1 MPSLPSDSLFD
12 GHSGPRVA
20 IVAGEASGDLL
31 GASLI
36 QAVRRR
42 MPEVRF
48 AGIAGPKMQSA
59 GAKSLFPMS
68 RLAVMGYVEVIK
80 RLRELLGIRA
90 TLRERCLQERPD
102 LFIGIDAPDFNLGL
116 EKKLKDAGIPT
127 VHYVS
132 PSIWAWRGERVY
144 KIKAATNEV
153 LCLFPFEK
161 QLYDAVDAKATY
173 VGHPLADSMPLVPNQ
188 AEIRE
193 AIGVN
198 ENQLVFTF
206 LPGSRIGEVGYHAEL
221 FIETA
226 RLLSARYPEAVF
238 LVPLVT
244 RETRDLF
251 DAARYT
257 HKALDLP
264 LRLMFGH
271 AQEAMQAADVIL
283 VASGT
288 ATLEA
293 MLAKRPMVIT
303 YKLSDTTYRMV
314 RKKMRLPYVGLPNVI
329 AGRFVV
335 PELLQ
340 HEATPEN
347 LAQVLG
353 NYVESKKLGAAL
365 TELFTHQHE
374 SLRQDAAER
383 AADAV
388 VAYLRRPA

>member
-1 MPSLPSDSLFD
+1 MPSAHDDSLFD
-12 GHSGPRVA
+12 GHRGPRIA
-20 IVAGEASGDLL
+20 IVAGESSGDAL

-36 QAVRRR
+36 EAVLRRR
-42 MPEVRF
+42 PDVRF

-68 RLAVMGYVEVIK
+68 RLAVMGYVEVLK

-90 TLRERCLQERPD
+90 SLRERCLEERPD

-116 EKKLKDAGIPT
+116 EKKLKEAGIPT
-127 VHYVS
+127 VHYCS
-132 PSIWAWRGERVY
+132 PSIWAWRGERVH
-144 KIKAATNEV
+144 KIKAATSEV

-161 QLYDAVDAKATY
+161 PLYDAVGAKATY
-173 VGHPLADSMPLVPNQ
+173 VGHPLADSMALTPKRS
-188 AEIRE
+188 EIRE
-193 AIGVN
+193 TIGVG
-198 ENQLVFTF
+198 EQQLVFTF
-206 LPGSRIGEVGYHAEL
+206 LPGSRVSEVNFHAEL

-226 RLLSARYPEAVF
+226 RRLHARYPQAVF

-251 DAARYT
+251 DTARYT

-303 YKLSDTTYRMV
+303 YRLTETTYKMV
-314 RKKMRLPYVGLPNVI
+314 RKKMRLPYVGLPNVL

-340 HEATPEN
+340 HEATADN
-347 LAQVLG
+347 LAQALG
-353 NYVESKKLGAAL
+353 NYVDNKKLGEAL
-365 TELFTHQHE
+365 GEFFTEQHAT
-374 SLRQDAAER
+374 LRQDAAER

-388 VAYLRRPA
+388 LAYLQGRP

>member
-1 MPSLPSDSLFD
+1 MQSLFD
-12 GHSGPRVA
+12 GHDGPRIA
-20 IVAGEASGDLL
+20 IVAGESSGDLL

-36 QAVRRR
+36 DAIKRRI
-42 MPEVRF
+42 PNARF
-48 AGIAGPKMQSA
+48 AGIAGPKMQSS
-59 GAKSLFPMS
+59 GAKSLFPIEK
-68 RLAVMGYVEVIK
+68 LAVRGYIEVLK
-80 RLRELLGIRA
+80 HLRELLGIRA
-90 TLRERCLQERPD
+90 DIRRACLAEKPD

-116 EKKLKDAGIPT
+116 ERKLKDAGIPT
-127 VHYVS
+127 IHYVS
-132 PSIWAWRGERVY
+132 PSIWAWRGERIL

-161 QLYDAVDAKATY
+161 PLYDAVGARATY
-173 VGHPLADSMPLVPNQ
+173 VGHPLADEMPVTVNR
-188 AEIRE
+188 AEVRE
-193 AIGVN
+193 TLGLSEKA
-198 ENQLVFTF
+198 LVFAM
-206 LPGSRIGEVGYHAEL
+206 LPGSRVSEVEFHAEL

-226 RLLSARYPEAVF
+226 RQLHERYPHAQF

-251 DAARYT
+251 DTARYK

-271 AQEAMQAADVIL
+271 AQEAMQAADAIL

-293 MLAKRPMVIT
+293 MLTKQPMVIT
-303 YKLSDTTYRMV
+303 YRMTDTTYKLV
-314 RKKMRLPYVGLPNVI
+314 KKKLRLPYVGLPNVL

-340 HEATPEN
+340 ADATSANLSQALSNCIEDKRLGEA
-347 LAQVLG
+347 LH
-353 NYVESKKLGAAL
+353 
-365 TELFTHQHE
+365 ELFTAQHE
-374 SLRQDAAER
+374 NLRQNAAER

-388 VAYLRRPA
+388 VAYLRGRH

>member
-1 MPSLPSDSLFD
+1 MQSLFD
-12 GHSGPRVA
+12 GHTGPRIA

-36 QAVRRR
+36 EAIQRRV
-42 MPEVRF
+42 PNARF
-48 AGIAGPKMQSA
+48 SGIAGPKMQSA
-59 GAKSLFPMS
+59 GAKTLFPIEK
-68 RLAVMGYVEVIK
+68 LAVRGYLEVIK
-80 RLRELLGIRA
+80 HLRELLGIRA
-90 TLRERCLQERPD
+90 SLRKACLAERPD

-116 EKKLKDAGIPT
+116 EAKLKRAGIPT

-132 PSIWAWRGERVY
+132 PSIWAWRGERIH
-144 KIKAATNEV
+144 KIKAATNNV

-161 QLYDAVDAKATY
+161 PLYDAVGAQATY
-173 VGHPLADSMPLVPNQ
+173 IGHPLADDMPVMLDR
-188 AEIRE
+188 AAIRE
-193 AIGVN
+193 TLGLPDAA
-198 ENQLVFTF
+198 LVIAM
-206 LPGSRIGEVGYHAEL
+206 LPGSRVSEIEFHADL

-226 RLLSARYPEAVF
+226 RLLHQRYPHAQF
-238 LVPLVT
+238 LIPLVT

-251 DAARYT
+251 DAARYRC
-257 HKALDLP
+257 KALDLP

-271 AQEAMQAADVIL
+271 AQEAMQAADVNL

-303 YKLSDTTYRMV
+303 YRLSNTTYKLV
-314 RKKMRLPYVGLPNVI
+314 RKKMRLPYVGLPNVL

-340 HEATPEN
+340 DEATPEN
-347 LAQVLG
+347 LAQALANLIEDRVLAKDL
-353 NYVESKKLGAAL
+353 EQ
-365 TELFTHQHE
+365 LFTEQHE
-374 SLRQDAAER
+374 ALRHDAAER

-388 VAYLRRPA
+388 VRYLGAKS

>member
-1 MPSLPSDSLFD
+1 MQSLFD
-12 GHSGPRVA
+12 GHSGPRIA

-36 QAVRRR
+36 EAVRRR
-42 MPEVRF
+42 MPNVRF

-59 GAKSLFPMS
+59 GATSLFPMDK
-68 RLAVMGYVEVIK
+68 LAVRGYVEVLK
-80 RLRELLGIRA
+80 HLRELLGIRSQ
-90 TLRERCLQERPD
+90 LRAACLAERPD

-116 EKKLKDAGIPT
+116 ERKLKDGGIPT

-132 PSIWAWRGERVY
+132 PSIWAWRGERIH
-144 KIKAATNEV
+144 KIKAATSEV

-161 QLYDAVDAKATY
+161 ALYDAVGAKATY
-173 VGHPLADSMPLVPNQ
+173 VGHPLADEMPLSVNR
-188 AEIRE
+188 AEVRE
-193 AIGVN
+193 TIGLPQH
-198 ENQLVFTF
+198 QLVFSM
-206 LPGSRIGEVGYHAEL
+206 LPGSRVSEVEFHAEL

-226 RLLSARYPEAVF
+226 RLLHARYPQAQF

-251 DAARYT
+251 DTARYKY
-257 HKALDLP
+257 KALDLP

-271 AQEAMQAADVIL
+271 AQEAMQAADANL

-293 MLAKRPMVIT
+293 MLAKQPLVIT
-303 YKLSDTTYRMV
+303 YKLSDTTYKLV
-314 RKKMRLPYVGLPNVI
+314 KKKMRLPYVGLPNVLS
-329 AGRFVV
+329 GRFVV

-340 HEATPEN
+340 HEATPAN
-347 LAQVLG
+347 LAQALG
-353 NYVESKKLGAAL
+353 NYVDDRRLAQSLHA
-365 TELFTHQHE
+365 LFTEQHE
-374 SLRQDAAER
+374 ALRQDAAER

-388 VAYLRRPA
+388 VAYLRGRS

>member
-1 MPSLPSDSLFD
+1 MQSLFD
-12 GHSGPRVA
+12 GHSGPRIA

-36 QAVRRR
+36 EAVRRR
-42 MPEVRF
+42 MPNVRF

-59 GAKSLFPMS
+59 GATSLFPMDK
-68 RLAVMGYVEVIK
+68 LAVRGYVEVLK
-80 RLRELLGIRA
+80 HLRELLGIRSQ
-90 TLRERCLQERPD
+90 LRAACLAERPD

-116 EKKLKDAGIPT
+116 ERKLKDGGIPT

-132 PSIWAWRGERVY
+132 PSIWAWRGERIH
-144 KIKAATNEV
+144 KIKAATSEV

-161 QLYDAVDAKATY
+161 ALYDAVGAKATY
-173 VGHPLADSMPLVPNQ
+173 VGHPLADEMPLSVNR
-188 AEIRE
+188 AEVRE
-193 AIGVN
+193 TIGLPQ
-198 ENQLVFTF
+198 NQLVFSM
-206 LPGSRIGEVGYHAEL
+206 LPGSRVSEVEFHAEL

-226 RLLSARYPEAVF
+226 RLLHARYPQAQF

-251 DAARYT
+251 DTARYKY
-257 HKALDLP
+257 KALDLP

-271 AQEAMQAADVIL
+271 AQEAMQAADANL

-293 MLAKRPMVIT
+293 MLAKQPLVIT
-303 YKLSDTTYRMV
+303 YKLSDTTYKLV
-314 RKKMRLPYVGLPNVI
+314 KKKMRLPYVGLPNVLS
-329 AGRFVV
+329 GRFVV

-340 HEATPEN
+340 HEATPAN
-347 LAQVLG
+347 LAQALG
-353 NYVESKKLGAAL
+353 NYVDDRRLAQSLHA
-365 TELFTHQHE
+365 LFTEQHE
-374 SLRQDAAER
+374 ALRQDAAER

-388 VAYLRRPA
+388 VAYLRGRP

>member
-1 MPSLPSDSLFD
+1 MQSLFD
-12 GHSGPRVA
+12 GHSGPRIA

-36 QAVRRR
+36 EAVRRR
-42 MPEVRF
+42 MPNVRF

-59 GAKSLFPMS
+59 GATSLFPMDK
-68 RLAVMGYVEVIK
+68 LAVRGYVEVLK
-80 RLRELLGIRA
+80 HLRELLGIRSQ
-90 TLRERCLQERPD
+90 LRAACLAERPD

-116 EKKLKDAGIPT
+116 ERKLKDGGIPT

-132 PSIWAWRGERVY
+132 PSIWAWRGERIH
-144 KIKAATNEV
+144 KIKAATSEV

-161 QLYDAVDAKATY
+161 ALYDAVGAKATY
-173 VGHPLADSMPLVPNQ
+173 VGHPLADEMPLSVNR
-188 AEIRE
+188 AEVRE
-193 AIGVN
+193 TIGLPQ
-198 ENQLVFTF
+198 NQLVFSM
-206 LPGSRIGEVGYHAEL
+206 LPGSRVSEVEFHAEL

-226 RLLSARYPEAVF
+226 RLLHSRYPLAQF

-251 DAARYT
+251 DTARYKY
-257 HKALDLP
+257 KALDLP

-271 AQEAMQAADVIL
+271 AQEAMQAADANL

-293 MLAKRPMVIT
+293 MLAKQPLVIT
-303 YKLSDTTYRMV
+303 YKLSDTTYKLV
-314 RKKMRLPYVGLPNVI
+314 KKKMRLPYVGLPNVLS
-329 AGRFVV
+329 GRFVV

-340 HEATPEN
+340 HEATPAN
-347 LAQVLG
+347 LAQALG
-353 NYVESKKLGAAL
+353 NYVDDRRLAQSLHA
-365 TELFTHQHE
+365 LFTEQHE
-374 SLRQDAAER
+374 ALRQDAAER

-388 VAYLRRPA
+388 VAYLRGRS

>member
-1 MPSLPSDSLFD
+1 MQSLFD
-12 GHSGPRVA
+12 GHSGPRIA

-36 QAVRRR
+36 EAVRRR
-42 MPEVRF
+42 LPNVRF

-59 GAKSLFPMS
+59 GATSLFPMDK
-68 RLAVMGYVEVIK
+68 LAVRGYVEVLK
-80 RLRELLGIRA
+80 HLRELLGIRSQ
-90 TLRERCLQERPD
+90 LRAACLAERPD

-116 EKKLKDAGIPT
+116 ERKLKDGGIPT

-132 PSIWAWRGERVY
+132 PSIWAWRGERIH
-144 KIKAATNEV
+144 KIKAATSEV

-161 QLYDAVDAKATY
+161 ALYDAVGAKATY
-173 VGHPLADSMPLVPNQ
+173 VGHPLADEMPLSVSR
-188 AEIRE
+188 AEVRE
-193 AIGVN
+193 TIGLPQ
-198 ENQLVFTF
+198 NQLVFSM
-206 LPGSRIGEVGYHAEL
+206 LPGSRVSEVEFHAEL

-226 RLLSARYPEAVF
+226 RLLHARYPQAQF

-251 DAARYT
+251 DTARYKY
-257 HKALDLP
+257 KALDLP

-271 AQEAMQAADVIL
+271 AQEAMQAADANL

-293 MLAKRPMVIT
+293 MLAKQPLVIT
-303 YKLSDTTYRMV
+303 YKLSDTTYKLV
-314 RKKMRLPYVGLPNVI
+314 KKKMRLPYVGLPNVLS
-329 AGRFVV
+329 GRFVV

-340 HEATPEN
+340 HEATPAN
-347 LAQVLG
+347 LAQALG
-353 NYVESKKLGAAL
+353 NYVDDRRLAQSLHA
-365 TELFTHQHE
+365 LFTEQHE
-374 SLRQDAAER
+374 ALRQDAAER

-388 VAYLRRPA
+388 VAYLRGRS